1 MIMAAPFVISGIFV
15 AYILPFAL
23 VFTLIFAI
31 LQKTKLLGED
41 KKQIDAI
48 IGLVIGLM
56 LVAFPYARDIVN
68 NLMPFLAVFA
78 VILLVFMLL
87 YGFVSG
93 KKDGDILG
101 KGWKYA
107 FYAIIT
113 IALII
118 ALIVITGYW
127 NAVVNFISNEGTG
140 GQLLINGLIIV
151 VIAGALFA
159 VLWDKGK
166 SS

>member
-1 MIMAAPFVISGIFV
+1 MADTPFLISGFFLD
-15 AYILPFAL
+15 YILPFAL
-23 VFTLIFAI
+23 VFVLIFAI
-31 LQKTKLLGED
+31 LQKTKLLGDD
-41 KKQIDAI
+41 KKKIDALI
-48 IGLVIGLM
+48 ALVIGLI
-56 LVAFPYARDIVN
+56 LIAFPYARNIVIQ
-68 NLMPFLAVFA
+68 LQVFLAVFA
-78 VILLVFMLL
+78 AILLVFMLL

-118 ALIVITGYW
+118 AIIVITGYG
-127 NAVVNFISNEGTG
+127 NTVSNYIFSSSSG
-140 GQLLINGLIIV
+140 GQLWINGLIIV
-151 VIAGALFA
+151 VIAGALIA
-159 VLWDKGK
+159 VLLDKGK

>member
-1 MIMAAPFVISGIFV
+1 MAEPIFISGFFLS
-15 AYILPFAL
+15 YLLPFAL
-23 VFTLIFAI
+23 IFTLVFAI
-31 LQKTKLLGED
+31 LQKTKLLGDD

-48 IGLVIGLM
+48 VGLLIGLFLI
-56 LVAFPYARDIVN
+56 AFPAARDIVVK
-68 NLMPFLAVFA
+68 LMPFLAVFIA
-78 VILLVFMLL
+78 ILLVFMLL

-93 KKDGDILG
+93 KKDGDILS

-113 IALII
+113 ISLII

-127 NAVVNFISNEGTG
+127 EFVQNYLFNDVTG
-140 GQLLINGLIIV
+140 AQIWVNGLIIV
-151 VIAGALFA
+151 VIAGALIA
-159 VLWDKGK
+159 VLSDKSK

>member
-1 MIMAAPFVISGIFV
+1 MAEPIFISGFFLS
-15 AYILPFAL
+15 YLLPFAL
-23 VFTLIFAI
+23 IFTLVFAI

-48 IGLVIGLM
+48 VGLIVGLF
-56 LVAFPYARDIVN
+56 LIAFPAARDIVVK
-68 NLMPFLAVFA
+68 LMPFLAVFIA
-78 VILLVFMLL
+78 ILLVFMLL

-93 KKDGDILG
+93 KKEGDILS

-113 IALII
+113 ISLII

-127 NAVVNFISNEGTG
+127 DFLQNYLFNDVTGT
-140 GQLLINGLIIV
+140 QIWVNGLIIV
-151 VIAGALFA
+151 VIAGALIA